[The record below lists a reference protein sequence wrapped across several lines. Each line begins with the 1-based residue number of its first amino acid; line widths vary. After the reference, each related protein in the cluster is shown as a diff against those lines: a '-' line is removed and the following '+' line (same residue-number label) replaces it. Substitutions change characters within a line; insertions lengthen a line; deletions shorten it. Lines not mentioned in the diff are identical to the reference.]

1 MKLFYTLSKQKNLHS
16 NYILISSKSFIM
28 PFTYYSGW
36 KALFCTKI
44 EKKHEEITDYRPG
57 FYCL

>member
-28 PFTYYSGW
+28 PFTCYSGW
-36 KALFCTKI
+36 KALFFS
-44 EKKHEEITDYRPG
+44 KKSA
-57 FYCL
+57 

>member
-36 KALFCTKI
+36 KALFLHKNNRFFVI
-44 EKKHEEITDYRPG
+44 G
-57 FYCL
+57 W